1 MSKRPAAIVAGT
13 LWAFLLAAL
22 VPCPPADAA
31 TGGAS
36 GELTAQGAAGA
47 PSAPAPARSAVLF
60 IGDGMGPAYVT
71 ATRIAT
77 GGSAGRLHLDDFP
90 YTALVR
96 TWSAT
101 GPVTD
106 SAAAASAYACGQKTV
121 NGVLCEDATAV
132 YDRRDGARLESIARW
147 AKRRGLRVG
156 LVTTTRVTHA
166 TPAAFYATDDGRDH
180 ERAIARSA
188 IDSGLDF
195 ILGGGRR
202 FFGTEAPAAATDG
215 WQPSDRDDLVATART
230 KGWRVV
236 TTGEELL
243 SVSSLSR
250 PVLGLFDA
258 DHLPY
263 EAPAPIGPR
272 PAPTLRDMTRWA
284 IATLRKDGR
293 PFFLMVEGGRIDH
306 AGHESWART
315 LIDETAAFDAA
326 IGEATRRLEPKTTM
340 VLVTADH
347 ETGGLAINGYPEEKD
362 GLLGNVPSEEGAP
375 PHPVLTFA
383 GGPGTRNGARG
394 APYGADD
401 ARPTLFADA
410 AHTGVDVV
418 LYGWGAGAWQVRGT
432 LDNTAVHVLLIDH
445 LTGRGSKRSELAGP
459 RPTRK

>member
-1 MSKRPAAIVAGT
+1 MPRLSPLTTLQIVLLSTLPVLTAGAAPAEAAADGGAAARPAG
-13 LWAFLLAAL
+13 
-22 VPCPPADAA
+22 
-31 TGGAS
+31 
-36 GELTAQGAAGA
+36 
-47 PSAPAPARSAVLF
+47 RSAVLF

-71 ATRIAT
+71 ATRVAK

-106 SAAAASAYACGQKTV
+106 SAAAATAYACGRKTV

-132 YDRRDGARLESIARW
+132 YGKRDGGRLESIARW

-156 LVTTTRVTHA
+156 LVTTARVTHA
-166 TPAAFYATDDGRDH
+166 TPAAFYAVEDNRDQ
-180 ERAIARSA
+180 ERAIARAA

-202 FFGTEAPAAATDG
+202 FFAAEAPRVATDG
-215 WQPSDRDDLVATART
+215 WQPSDRDDLVAAART
-230 KGWRVV
+230 RGWRVV
-236 TTGEELL
+236 MTGEELRK
-243 SVSSLSR
+243 VTALSR

-263 EAPAPIGPR
+263 EAPAPIAPR

-284 IATLRKDGR
+284 ISVLRRSGR

-315 LIDETAAFDAA
+315 LVDETAAFDDA
-326 IGEATRRLEPKTTM
+326 IGEATRLLDPKSTM
-340 VLVTADH
+340 ILVTADH

-362 GLLGNVPSEEGAP
+362 GLFGTVPSDEGAA

-383 GGPGTRNGARG
+383 GGPGTREGPRG

-401 ARPTLFADA
+401 PRPTLFVDS
-410 AHTGVDVV
+410 AHTGVDVI

-432 LDNTAVHVLLIDH
+432 LDNTAVYVLLYDH
-445 LTGRGSKRSELAGP
+445 LSGRASKRSELAGP
-459 RPTRK
+459 RAAAGR

>member
-1 MSKRPAAIVAGT
+1 MNRLRPVAILQVLLLSMLPAVAGRSATGSPAA
-13 LWAFLLAAL
+13 
-22 VPCPPADAA
+22 
-31 TGGAS
+31 
-36 GELTAQGAAGA
+36 AAGA
-47 PSAPAPARSAVLF
+47 TAASRAPGRSAVLF

-71 ATRIAT
+71 ATRVAK

-180 ERAIARSA
+180 ERAIARAA

-195 ILGGGRR
+195 ILGGGWR
-202 FFGTEAPAAATDG
+202 FFGADAPSVATDG
-215 WQPSDRDDLVATART
+215 WQPSDRDDLVAAART

-236 TTGEELL
+236 MTGGELRA
-243 SVSSLSR
+243 VTSLSR

-263 EAPAPIGPR
+263 EAPAPIAPR

-284 IATLRKDGR
+284 IAALRRAGR

-326 IGEATRRLEPKTTM
+326 IGEATRLLDPKSTM

-362 GLLGNVPSEEGAP
+362 GLLGSVPSEEGAT

-383 GGPGTRNGARG
+383 GGPGTTAGERG
-394 APYGADD
+394 APYGSADP
-401 ARPTLFADA
+401 RPTLFADS

-432 LDNTAVHVLLIDH
+432 LDNTAVHVLLLDH
-445 LTGRGSKRSELAGP
+445 LSSRASKRSDLTGP
-459 RPTRK
+459 PAAVK